1 MLKKNIMIGIG
12 ILSVFFGVLGIFL
25 PLLPTTPFLLLS
37 AFIFSKSSAKFHKK
51 LMENKVLG
59 GYIHNYLEKKGL
71 MLRDKVISLLTLW
84 GGIIFSFTGISNT
97 YGKLFL
103 GTVLLGVSYHLLKL
117 KTLKD

>member
-12 ILSVFFGVLGIFL
+12 ILSVLLGILGILL

-37 AFIFSKSSAKFHKK
+37 AFMFSKSSAKFHKK

-59 GYIHNYLEKKGL
+59 GYIYNYSEKKGL
-71 MLRDKVISLLTLW
+71 ILRDKILSLLTLW
-84 GGIIFSFTGISNT
+84 GGIIFSSTRISNI

-103 GTVLLGVSYHLLKL
+103 GAVLLGVSYHLLRL
-117 KTLKD
+117 KTLKN